1 MCNAATTGARQ
12 PAHLCTH
19 PSLPLRAP
27 IERLYMLAMVLLPLL
42 LPPQGR
48 VYAPGS
54 VADSSADAVRSFNQ
68 ALLADKRVEVVHVP
82 FRDGV
87 GLVRR
92 R

>member
-1 MCNAATTGARQ
+1 V
-12 PAHLCTH
+12 HLI
-19 PSLPLRAP
+19 RG
-27 IERLYMLAMVLLPLL
+27 RVLAV
-42 LPPQGR
+42 QGR

-54 VADSSADAVRSFNQ
+54 VTDSSADAVRAFNK
-68 ALLADKRVEVVHVP
+68 ALMSDERVEVVHVP

>member
-1 MCNAATTGARQ
+1 MRC
-12 PAHLCTH
+12 CC
-19 PSLPLRAP
+19 
-27 IERLYMLAMVLLPLL
+27 M
-42 LPPQGR
+42 QGR

-54 VADSSADAVRSFNQ
+54 VADSSADAVRSFNK
-68 ALLADKRVEVVHVP
+68 ALLADPRVEVVHVP